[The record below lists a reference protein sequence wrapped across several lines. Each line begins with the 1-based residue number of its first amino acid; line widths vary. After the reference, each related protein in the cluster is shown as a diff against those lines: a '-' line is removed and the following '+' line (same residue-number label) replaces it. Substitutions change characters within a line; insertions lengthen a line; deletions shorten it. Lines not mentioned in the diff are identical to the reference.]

1 MSKLT
6 DISRKSGTKCQPA
19 LSSDLLLLG
28 LWIPT
33 NHCQLSN
40 FPLETLLHQKCST
53 ENTKNSYVL
62 YVFKRK
68 SEDCLSFGICLAFHT
83 GTKLSPGMIEVV
95 LKFLSQSFGFS
106 SGLAQCS
113 CVFIFFGSRPKRQV
127 PKVIDSNGKTVVDIG
142 SRSSEGV
149 DTDIPKLMFKF
160 VSLFPLNCT
169 NRINYKKDQHLP
181 FMTENFSIS
190 LREKGKN
197 IN

>member
-1 MSKLT
+1 M
-6 DISRKSGTKCQPA
+6 
-19 LSSDLLLLG
+19 DLALG
-28 LWIPT
+28 L
-33 NHCQLSN
+33 LSAVV
-40 FPLETLLHQKCST
+40 CS
-53 ENTKNSYVL
+53 
-62 YVFKRK
+62 F
-68 SEDCLSFGICLAFHT
+68 
-83 GTKLSPGMIEVV
+83 
-95 LKFLSQSFGFS
+95 
-106 SGLAQCS
+106 
-113 CVFIFFGSRPKRQV
+113 FFGSRPKRQV